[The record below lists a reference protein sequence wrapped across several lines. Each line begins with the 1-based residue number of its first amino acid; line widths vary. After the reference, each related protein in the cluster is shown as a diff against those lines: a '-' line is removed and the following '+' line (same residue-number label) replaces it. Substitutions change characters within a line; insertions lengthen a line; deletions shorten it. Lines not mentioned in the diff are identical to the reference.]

1 MEENIETKFKLNARE
16 EVDNVISK
24 TILEFQGTIENFEL
38 SKVKAL
44 IAKDEKRTVNLLFYG
59 NDFIAINRVNFRNGY
74 EYKLIEE
81 NSFKNKVKKMAQTA
95 KSIALII
102 KNKLLKTNQVKML
115 SDGKDSVFDK

>member
-74 EYKLIEE
+74 EY
-81 NSFKNKVKKMAQTA
+81 NSK
-95 KSIALII
+95 
-102 KNKLLKTNQVKML
+102 
-115 SDGKDSVFDK
+115 KDSEVISENLNYRIKKIPNVAKTR